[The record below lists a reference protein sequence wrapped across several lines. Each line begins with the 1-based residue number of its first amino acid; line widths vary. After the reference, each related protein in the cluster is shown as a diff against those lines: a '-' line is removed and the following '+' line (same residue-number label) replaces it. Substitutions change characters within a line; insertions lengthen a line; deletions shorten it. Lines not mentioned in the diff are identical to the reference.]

1 MNEKTEKADFEKLE
15 NRASEKAENCIIR
28 MTKKIKK
35 LRKNEKNYNHLKIE
49 IFNHNYYYYLPVE
62 VSDQVIRC

>member
-1 MNEKTEKADFEKLE
+1 MNEKTEKADFEKSE

-35 LRKNEKNYNHLKIE
+35 QNTNELIKNKFFIKKIKIANKKNL
-49 IFNHNYYYYLPVE
+49 
-62 VSDQVIRC
+62 